1 MKTITK
7 PQLRNLLK
15 TRTLQARRT
24 GRYTDDYA
32 FDNAVNFGKTDWQ
45 PIVYLPPSRI
55 NPESK
60 DLFIWTDD
68 NLKHAKAY
76 TTKDGTIQAGPHWD
90 SWQLRITQQL
100 APAPDLYLVHIK
112 DQILEFPSYNPERA
126 IGAALHQ
133 LGLYGHL
140 QTTIDLQPAQPGHYV
155 FIPGLYEAD
164 QELVRIQVQLKL
176 VKPRK
181 PRFSQHSKDLVH
193 INCS

>member
-76 TTKDGTIQAGPHWD
+76 TTKDGIIQAGPHWET
-90 SWQLRITQQL
+90 WQLRITQQL

-112 DQILEFPSYNPERA
+112 DQILEFP
-126 IGAALHQ
+126 
-133 LGLYGHL
+133 
-140 QTTIDLQPAQPGHYV
+140 
-155 FIPGLYEAD
+155 
-164 QELVRIQVQLKL
+164 
-176 VKPRK
+176 
-181 PRFSQHSKDLVH
+181 
-193 INCS
+193 

>member
-7 PQLRNLLK
+7 PQLRKLLK

-60 DLFIWTDD
+60 DLFIWTDE

-76 TTKDGTIQAGPHWD
+76 TTKDGIIQAGPHWD

-126 IGAALHQ
+126 IGAAIHQ
-133 LGLYGHL
+133 LGLYG
-140 QTTIDLQPAQPGHYV
+140 QPGHYV

-164 QELVRIQVQLKL
+164 QELVRIQVQLKSSSPSIQNRGKGI
-176 VKPRK
+176 VFKNE
-181 PRFSQHSKDLVH
+181 FVIQ
-193 INCS
+193 